1 MIITFKQFAADYKK
15 YYDINYVEIKT
26 ELDAE
31 EIIFDLYNTDKFE
44 FDYENKTI
52 EIN

>member
-15 YYDINYVEIKT
+15 YYDIDYVEIKT